1 MAPRARLV
9 RRAVSR
15 DIRDGLLQDMVAMG
29 IMTQALRARL
39 QGDEEGDQLR
49 LLDTLSDTLATG
61 AERLRLVINELE
73 FDDVA

>member
-15 DIRDGLLQDMVAMG
+15 EIRDGLLQDMVAMG

-39 QGDEEGDQLR
+39 RHDEADEQLH

-73 FDDVA
+73 YDDVA